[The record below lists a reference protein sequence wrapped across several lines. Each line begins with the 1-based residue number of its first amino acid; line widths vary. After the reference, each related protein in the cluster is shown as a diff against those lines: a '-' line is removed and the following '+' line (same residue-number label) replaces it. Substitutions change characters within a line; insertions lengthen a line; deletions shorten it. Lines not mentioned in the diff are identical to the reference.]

1 MSRCGQL
8 AHSRTL
14 ASTADVWGADAWR
27 YDKDAFKKWVAA
39 SAVEG
44 SIESK
49 QMYAHFAMC
58 FGDCD
63 VDKTGFINASQFDR
77 LLEITAALPRRFGLA
92 PSWRVEY
99 GTIENRHR
107 ARKAMFDAIDGT
119 DGTPKGKIAMYQF
132 IRWARQHIAAKAPQ
146 IGDMQGDVALRHVE
160 DYTVEEYVAWLD
172 QAVNNPDSGASAN
185 LYNYLLTSFV
195 EADEGG
201 KGRISLEEFDRLI
214 DIAAKTPRFFK
225 LAPDTSDPATRKAMF
240 DAMDTNKTGFV
251 TFRKFLEFVRGH
263 VKERLAAHA
272 AK

>member
-1 MSRCGQL
+1 MG
-8 AHSRTL
+8 
-14 ASTADVWGADAWR
+14 GADAWR

-107 ARKAMFDAIDGT
+107 TINVRDDPLKQSLSKG
-119 DGTPKGKIAMYQF
+119 GEVYVPKV
-132 IRWARQHIAAKAPQ
+132 W
-146 IGDMQGDVALRHVE
+146 
-160 DYTVEEYVAWLD
+160 
-172 QAVNNPDSGASAN
+172 
-185 LYNYLLTSFV
+185 SF
-195 EADEGG
+195 
-201 KGRISLEEFDRLI
+201 RL
-214 DIAAKTPRFFK
+214 P
-225 LAPDTSDPATRKAMF
+225 
-240 DAMDTNKTGFV
+240 
-251 TFRKFLEFVRGH
+251 
-263 VKERLAAHA
+263 
-272 AK
+272 